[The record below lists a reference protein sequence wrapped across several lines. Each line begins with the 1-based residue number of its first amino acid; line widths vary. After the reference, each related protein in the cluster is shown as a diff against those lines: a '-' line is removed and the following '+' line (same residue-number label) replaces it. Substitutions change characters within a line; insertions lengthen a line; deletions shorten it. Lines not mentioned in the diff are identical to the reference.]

1 MRDSPKGTLPVGF
14 IVTDFGGVL
23 RTVRQIAGRYKEEL
37 RRHDCLP
44 KTLAY
49 QEVAGNTIFLPMVE
63 WKRRNEKRQ

>member
-1 MRDSPKGTLPVGF
+1 M
-14 IVTDFGGVL
+14 
-23 RTVRQIAGRYKEEL
+23 VRCQEYSNINSYLKAAHDEIYKEEL